1 MAQKYELRWRT
12 FPEHAAQVFK
22 DLGTEGNFAD
32 VTLVSDDHIQSPA
45 HKVVI
50 SACSPVLKK
59 LLINNPHSH
68 PMLYLRGIKNS
79 ELQALIKFMYFG
91 EVQMFEEQ
99 LKEFIDIAKDLKVE
113 QIFNEQDKDE
123 RCSPDSFNKS
133 TEEISLSPE
142 VVIGDI
148 DMNTHFNEK
157 IFEKSQ
163 DTAGEVVKPRKK
175 IRKMSLAKF
184 EVTSE
189 GKYKC
194 LECESLYSSR
204 GALSNHVMSKHRG
217 IMYSCDE
224 CTKSY
229 SDRTNLRTHK
239 KKEHEIGNQ
248 STTNIK
254 AEADDLLLD

>member
-1 MAQKYELRWRT
+1 MGVTVNMDEKYDLKWKT
-12 FPEHAAQVFK
+12 FSHHLLETFK
-22 DLGTEGNFAD
+22 DLGEQGHFAD
-32 VTLVSDDHIQSPA
+32 VTLVSDDQIQSPA

-79 ELQALIKFMYFG
+79 ELQTLIKFMYFG
-91 EVQMFEEQ
+91 EVQIFEEQ
-99 LKEFIDIAKDLKVE
+99 LNEFLHIAKDLKIE
-113 QIFNEQDKDE
+113 QIFNEQDRDE
-123 RCSPDSFNKS
+123 RYSPDSFNKS
-133 TEEISLSPE
+133 TEEINLSPE
-142 VVIGDI
+142 VVISDI
-148 DMNTHFNEK
+148 DMMNTHFNEK
-157 IFEKSQ
+157 ILEKSH
-163 DTAGEVVKPRKK
+163 DTAGEVVKSRKK
-175 IRKMSLAKF
+175 IRKMSMAKF

-217 IMYSCDE
+217 VTYSCSE

-229 SDRTNLRTHK
+229 NDRSNLRIH
-239 KKEHEIGNQ
+239 
-248 STTNIK
+248 
-254 AEADDLLLD
+254 